1 MIENMLILPL
11 GCDKVTQ
18 KTYTSGREIKPGDI
32 ILFAILQEEG
42 KNDDFICLHEEE
54 LNEYEYMGEGKD
66 IAPKIRKKQ
75 FVGAIICGCSAHGWW
90 LKNEG
95 LSCLSVRDI

>member
-1 MIENMLILPL
+1 MREHFKKQFEQNTTVTQEKL
-11 GCDKVTQ
+11 DKVTQ

-75 FVGAIICGCSAHGWW
+75 VI
-90 LKNEG
+90 
-95 LSCLSVRDI
+95 